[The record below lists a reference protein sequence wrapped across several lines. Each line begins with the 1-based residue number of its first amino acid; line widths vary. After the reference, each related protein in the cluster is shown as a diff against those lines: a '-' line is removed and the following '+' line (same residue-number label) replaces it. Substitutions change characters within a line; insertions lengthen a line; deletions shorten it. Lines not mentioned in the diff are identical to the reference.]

1 MKYSGVFQ
9 QQQTLLQLIFTTM
22 KEYGAFQRNLKHI
35 FISFVQLWRQTHP
48 VSALL
53 VVELEVQLV
62 LKMGHK
68 VGNHIIPC
76 WRWRWWDW
84 WFVGLLLFFG
94 ASIWPK
100 RDLSSHGQYS
110 IKCVAKICFSIPS
123 EWFSAILCVFQL
135 FFYVYVYVFQ
145 LFYVSAHPL
154 SLEGS
159 GQIENPRFQWLD
171 LQSKMNSN
179 KLSVIKYLI

>member
-9 QQQTLLQLIFTTM
+9 QQLTLLQFIFTTM

-76 WRWRWWDW
+76 WRWDW
-84 WFVGLLLFFG
+84 WFVGFFLFFS

-100 RDLSSHGQYS
+100 RDLSRHGQYS
-110 IKCVAKICFSIPS
+110 IQCVPRISFSISS
-123 EWFSAILCVFQL
+123 ECVSAFLCVFQL
-135 FFYVYVYVFQ
+135 FFYSCFS
-145 LFYVSAHPL
+145 FSICASAHPQ

-159 GQIENPRFQWLD
+159 GQIENPRFRWLD
-171 LQSKMNSN
+171 LE
-179 KLSVIKYLI
+179 